1 MMKKNLQMCL
11 RNWGK
16 PTISNKEIKVIGRS
30 KVRLNMLWRNK
41 CLHGQIIVFNFTLV
55 CTQSEDFFSKFKGH
69 NSVKNYQ
76 IWAIYLRM
84 ERWKRA
90 TQYAPANLR
99 WEYIKIYNRLHSSFI
114 CRVVKIL
121 KFLWKSTHKV
131 WWMERLN
138 GEIGWRDRGWGMK
151 DTLYTL
157 HALVIYRTWQGI
169 KTKSNCGVCS
179 IYFINRHL
187 YTYVHKH
194 YIVIY
199 TYNGPSQT
207 FIMHFKEP
215 TGYIIRKKI

>member
-1 MMKKNLQMCL
+1 MMKKNLQKCL

-16 PTISNKEIKVIGRS
+16 PTISNKEIKVIGRF

-41 CLHGQIIVFNFTLV
+41 CLHGQIIFFNFTLV
-55 CTQSEDFFSKFKGH
+55 CTQSDFFSKFKGH

-99 WEYIKIYNRLHSSFI
+99 WEYIKIYNLLHSSCLFI
-114 CRVVKIL
+114 EWWKSW

-138 GEIGWRDRGWGMK
+138 GEIGWRDRGWRMK
-151 DTLYTL
+151 DTL
-157 HALVIYRTWQGI
+157 
-169 KTKSNCGVCS
+169 
-179 IYFINRHL
+179 
-187 YTYVHKH
+187 
-194 YIVIY
+194 
-199 TYNGPSQT
+199 
-207 FIMHFKEP
+207 
-215 TGYIIRKKI
+215 

>member
-99 WEYIKIYNRLHSSFI
+99 WEYNKIYNLLHSSCLFVEW
-114 CRVVKIL
+114 R
-121 KFLWKSTHKV
+121 KSWSFFENPHIKCDG
-131 WWMERLN
+131 WRDWMERLD
-138 GEIGWRDRGWGMK
+138 GETEDEGWKTHCKHFMPWS
-151 DTLYTL
+151 YT
-157 HALVIYRTWQGI
+157 
-169 KTKSNCGVCS
+169 
-179 IYFINRHL
+179 
-187 YTYVHKH
+187 VH
-194 YIVIY
+194 
-199 TYNGPSQT
+199 GR
-207 FIMHFKEP
+207 E
-215 TGYIIRKKI
+215 